1 MAELFD
7 KPLYEVVQNGTLEQV
22 TEAVDAE
29 LKSLGNISNEH
40 GCYYFK
46 YNNNYYWCA
55 ILQYT
60 NNNKFDN
67 FRPSNNF
74 H

>member
-29 LKSLGNISNEH
+29 LTSLGNISNDQ
-40 GCYYFK
+40 CYRFK
-46 YNNNYYWCA
+46 YNINYY
-55 ILQYT
+55 
-60 NNNKFDN
+60 
-67 FRPSNNF
+67 
-74 H
+74 

>member
-7 KPLYEVVQNGTLEQV
+7 KPLYELVQNGTLEQV

-46 YNNNYYWCA
+46 YNNNYY
-55 ILQYT
+55 
-60 NNNKFDN
+60 
-67 FRPSNNF
+67 
-74 H
+74 